1 MGIITLIC
9 HLVFISV
16 FINTNL
22 FPLRVEKN
30 DISLPL
36 DIITLF
42 PYWCVLSTVSY
53 HRPALGTYLLTR
65 ARELKQPQAPC

>member
-9 HLVFISV
+9 HLVFINV
-16 FINTNL
+16 FININL

-30 DISLPL
+30 YISLPL

-42 PYWCVLSTVSY
+42 PHWSVLSTAPY

-65 ARELKQPQAPC
+65 ARELKQP